1 VLGHR
6 AEDLEGGQ
14 IDLSHNENASISIIH
29 FSTWSRQRRFEPVT
43 SDDRPSRLPA
53 APTIAAAGATAL
65 MVAMGIGRFAFTP
78 ILPMMQQDAGLSVA
92 QGGWLASAN
101 YVGYLLGALTAVAL
115 GVPVTSAIRAGLAV
129 IGVAT
134 LAMGFT
140 HSLAAWILLR
150 AAAGVGSAWVLVFV
164 SAWALGRF
172 AAAGRPRL
180 SGAVFSGVGG
190 GITVAGA
197 LCVAL
202 MHRSA
207 GSARAWQGLG
217 LLALGATA
225 AIWPILRAEEGAAPA
240 APADASA
247 ARGWDRDALRLVR
260 CYGMF
265 GFGYIIPATFVPA
278 MARQIVA
285 DPLVFGSSW
294 PAFGMAAA
302 VSTLVAAA
310 GSRWL
315 GNRRLWACSQLMM
328 ALGVAAPVAWPT
340 IGGIMIAALL
350 VGGTFMVNTMVGM
363 QEARAVA
370 GPRATGLMAA
380 MTAAFAAGQVAGPL
394 VAALTVG
401 PRGDFSGSL
410 ALASVL
416 LVASGVALLRPPTS
430 AR

>member
-1 VLGHR
+1 
-6 AEDLEGGQ
+6 
-14 IDLSHNENASISIIH
+14 
-29 FSTWSRQRRFEPVT
+29 
-43 SDDRPSRLPA
+43 
-53 APTIAAAGATAL
+53 
-65 MVAMGIGRFAFTP
+65 
-78 ILPMMQQDAGLSVA
+78 
-92 QGGWLASAN
+92 
-101 YVGYLLGALTAVAL
+101 
-115 GVPVTSAIRAGLAV
+115 
-129 IGVAT
+129 
-134 LAMGFT
+134 
-140 HSLAAWILLR
+140 
-150 AAAGVGSAWVLVFV
+150 
-164 SAWALGRF
+164 
-172 AAAGRPRL
+172 
-180 SGAVFSGVGG
+180 
-190 GITVAGA
+190 
-197 LCVAL
+197 
-202 MHRSA
+202 
-207 GSARAWQGLG
+207 
-217 LLALGATA
+217 
-225 AIWPILRAEEGAAPA
+225 
-240 APADASA
+240 
-247 ARGWDRDALRLVR
+247 
-260 CYGMF
+260 
-265 GFGYIIPATFVPA
+265 
-278 MARQIVA
+278 
-285 DPLVFGSSW
+285 
-294 PAFGMAAA
+294 